1 MVRALPYVIPIAL
14 ALFALIDLSRS
25 SAVERAEIHPLAW
38 AAIIVLLPVVGPVA
52 WILVSRQRA
61 AAARQGGSAG
71 GAGPVRP
78 GPTRP
83 PRRSGPVA
91 PDDDPDF
98 LWRLE
103 QERRRRA
110 REAGTGTGGTAGT
123 AGTVGTGGTAGTD
136 SPGADEDPTRDG
148 TKDGDGSAA

>member
-61 AAARQGGSAG
+61 AAARHGGSAG
-71 GAGPVRP
+71 PSGPARP
-78 GPTRP
+78 GPARP

-110 REAGTGTGGTAGT
+110 RETGGTGGPTGT
-123 AGTVGTGGTAGTD
+123 SADDADGSRGTR
-136 SPGADEDPTRDG
+136 GAPDETRDE
-148 TKDGDGSAA
+148 TKDGDGSPA

>member
-61 AAARQGGSAG
+61 AAARQAG
-71 GAGPVRP
+71 GAGGAAGPVRP

-110 REAGTGTGGTAGT
+110 RGQAPDAGGT
-123 AGTVGTGGTAGTD
+123 D
-136 SPGADEDPTRDG
+136 PADGSDDPTKDE
-148 TKDGDGSAA
+148 TKDGDGNAA